1 MKNTRITFAIIISM
15 LFFSCGNP
23 KSEKTET
30 VIVAPKTETS
40 NLEKLEV
47 ESSRLRAGGSIKK
60 VELKNGKAIIEYVKD
75 YNEYKKLNPQSGLTE
90 LDLEN
95 YWNSSDAIEK
105 ALVDG
110 SIKLMTKLDFL
121 DQVEIILPNKGTV
134 NSINVK
140 KSELEKFIG
149 ADFGTIKNN
158 LDEKFSKPY
167 VYNDS
172 GREKL
177 FSKFGKKK

>member
-30 VIVAPKTETS
+30 IITAPKTETS

-60 VELKNGKAIIEYVKD
+60 VELKNRNAIVEYVKD
-75 YNEYKKLNPQSGLTE
+75 YNEYKKLNPQSRLTE

-105 ALVDG
+105 ALADG
-110 SIKLMTKLDFL
+110 SVKLMAKLDFL

-134 NSINVK
+134 YSINIR
-140 KSELEKFIG
+140 KSELEQFIG

-158 LDEKFSKPY
+158 LDERFSKQY

-172 GREKL
+172 GRQKL
-177 FSKFGKKK
+177 FLRFGKKK